1 MPTVTL
7 PLTVAPCAGV
17 EKPAVSCEE
26 PFCTVTGML
35 PVPVLLLGSR
45 TDAVSVVGP
54 SGVPVVIHG
63 MLMGPLDVSFVVATV
78 WPAAIR
84 VNVFV
89 PAAAFS
95 IQMVTHCV
103 PVTVELTGAPSAGAL
118 NESLGVPPFRTLT
131 VRVAVAVAPALSR
144 TVRPSVWLVLLYPFV
159 VHEYVLD
166 PLDVT
171 WVPSIVSV

>member
-26 PFCTVTGML
+26 PFWTVTGML
-35 PVPVLLLGSR
+35 PVPVLLLASR

-63 MLMGPLDVSFVVATV
+63 MLMGPLEVSFVVATV
-78 WPAAIR
+78 WPAALS

-103 PVTVELTGAPSAGAL
+103 PLTVAPLDGCVMNTL
-118 NESLGVPPFRTLT
+118 IVPRLFWTVT
-131 VRVAVAVAPALSR
+131 VRVAVAVVPTLSR
-144 TVRPSVWLVLLYPFV
+144 TVRPSVWGALLYPFV
-159 VHEYVLD
+159 VHE
-166 PLDVT
+166 
-171 WVPSIVSV
+171 

>member
-26 PFCTVTGML
+26 PFWTVTGTL
-35 PVPVLLLGSR
+35 PVPVLLLASR

-63 MLMGPLDVSFVVATV
+63 MLIGPLEVSLVVATV
-78 WPAAIR
+78 WPAALT

-95 IQMVTHCV
+95 IQIVTHCV
-103 PVTVELTGAPSAGAL
+103 PVTMAPLDGCVMNTL
-118 NESLGVPPFRTLT
+118 IVPGLFWTVT
-131 VRVAVAVAPALSR
+131 VRVAVALAPALSR
-144 TVRPSVWLVLLYPFV
+144 TVRPSVWLPGLYPVV
-159 VHEYVLD
+159 VHE
-166 PLDVT
+166 
-171 WVPSIVSV
+171 

>member
-1 MPTVTL
+1 MPPVTR

-17 EKPAVSCEE
+17 EKPAVSCVA
-26 PFCTVTGML
+26 PFWTVTAML

-84 VNVFV
+84 VHVFV

-95 IQMVTHCV
+95 TPMVTHC
-103 PVTVELTGAPSAGAL
+103 
-118 NESLGVPPFRTLT
+118 
-131 VRVAVAVAPALSR
+131 APAA
-144 TVRPSVWLVLLYPFV
+144 VEPP
-159 VHEYVLD
+159 D
-166 PLDVT
+166 GCA
-171 WVPSIVSV
+171 

>member
-1 MPTVTL
+1 MLTVTL

-63 MLMGPLDVSFVVATV
+63 MLIGPLEVSFVVATV
-78 WPAAIR
+78 WPAALS

-103 PVTVELTGAPSAGAL
+103 PLTVAPLDGCVMNTL
-118 NESLGVPPFRTLT
+118 IVPFWTLT
-131 VRVAVAVAPALSR
+131 VTVPEAVAPTLSR
-144 TVRPSVWLVLLYPFV
+144 TVRPSVWLPGLYPV
-159 VHEYVLD
+159 VGHESVLD
-166 PLDVT
+166 PRGAT
-171 WVPSIVSV
+171 WVPSMVRG

>member
-26 PFCTVTGML
+26 PFWTVTGML

-63 MLMGPLDVSFVVATV
+63 MLIGPLEVSFVVATV
-78 WPAAIR
+78 WPAALS

-103 PVTVELTGAPSAGAL
+103 SPLTVAPSAGVL
-118 NESLGVPPFRTLT
+118 NDVPGWVLFWTVT

-144 TVRPSVWLVLLYPFV
+144 TVSPSVWLPGLYPVV
-159 VHEYVLD
+159 VHE
-166 PLDVT
+166 
-171 WVPSIVSV
+171 